1 MLSDKEVMQKGMLL
15 LEEHLGNLDTTR
27 FISAIMQEGRNSPKD
42 YVQWR
47 NDFFDKM
54 SDEEFLADL
63 NEYIKNHKD

>member
-27 FISAIMQEGRNSPKD
+27 FISAIMQEGRNAPKD

-54 SDEEFLADL
+54 SDDEFLADL
-63 NEYIKNHKD
+63 NEFIKNHKD